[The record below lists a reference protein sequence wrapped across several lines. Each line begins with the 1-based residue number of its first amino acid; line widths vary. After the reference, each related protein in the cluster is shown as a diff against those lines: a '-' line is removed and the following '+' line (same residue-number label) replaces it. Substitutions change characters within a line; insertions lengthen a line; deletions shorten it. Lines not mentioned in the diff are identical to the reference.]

1 MHSPFVYEFIRDVM
15 NDKNSYPAYQKTESL
30 RQNLLQNYS
39 VLQVEDFGAGSSV
52 TRNSSRTIS
61 SIAKNAA
68 KSKKLG
74 QLLFR
79 IARHYQPSHVLELGT
94 SLGITTSYLSQ
105 AVPGARVI
113 TMEGASSI
121 ASVAAKNFQEL
132 NLSNIELVRGNFDQ
146 TLKQVLESV
155 PTIDLAFID
164 GNHRQEP
171 TLRYFRDITSK
182 TGNDSV
188 LIFDDIHWSKGMETA
203 WEAIKADPSVRCTI
217 DLFFIGVVLFRK
229 EFREKRHFSIRIP

>member
-79 IARHYQPSHVLELGT
+79 IARHYQPIHVLELGT

-164 GNHRQEP
+164 GNHRKAP
-171 TLRYFRDITSK
+171 TLEYFEQLLQHAHEQTLL
-182 TGNDSV
+182 V
-188 LIFDDIHWSKGMETA
+188 FDDIHWSEEMEAA
-203 WEAIKADPSVRCTI
+203 WHTIQQHPQVTLTI
-217 DLFFIGVVLFRK
+217 DLFFIGIVSINPGVK
-229 EFREKRHFSIRIP
+229 AKQHFVIRY